1 MSESKSIQIRRGFEV
16 LGGFEFDLGVPIAVG
31 RDPGSG
37 IVLNARDVS
46 RRHAEITFD
55 SRLVNIADF
64 SQNGIFSNGRRIS
77 PEASLEHGAAIDIG
91 PFTLILGEA
100 RQEARAAINEV
111 RRDILNRLIEHV
123 DLEAIDLRSP
133 DLRPRIEASLE
144 RIAEERG
151 IPDGVDMVQL
161 IKELADEALG
171 LGPLELLIE
180 DDDVTEIMVVDP
192 STIYAERKGRLEKTD
207 LRFTSESAVRIV
219 IDRIIAPIG
228 RRVDEMSP
236 MVDARLEDGSRVNA
250 IIPPLAIRGAAITI
264 RKFAKSP
271 LGVEDLIRFG
281 SLTRDMADMLQRA
294 VVAKANIVISGGTG
308 SGKTTLLGALA
319 GAIPEAER
327 IVTIEDAAELRLP
340 QDHVV
345 SLESRPANNEGKGMV
360 TIRDL
365 VRNALR
371 MRPDRIVVGECRGGE
386 ALDMLQAMNTGHDGS
401 LTTLHAN
408 SPAEAISRLETLS
421 LMAGI
426 DLPARAI
433 RDQIAHAIDIIV
445 QQTRLS
451 DGSRRITS
459 ITEVSD
465 MEDDGTI
472 RLNELFRHLPSGEF
486 LATGWMPSCIP
497 MPTDAEPL
505 SPEGAVEA

>member
-207 LRFTSESAVRIV
+207 LRFTS
-219 IDRIIAPIG
+219 
-228 RRVDEMSP
+228 
-236 MVDARLEDGSRVNA
+236 
-250 IIPPLAIRGAAITI
+250 
-264 RKFAKSP
+264 
-271 LGVEDLIRFG
+271 
-281 SLTRDMADMLQRA
+281 
-294 VVAKANIVISGGTG
+294 
-308 SGKTTLLGALA
+308 
-319 GAIPEAER
+319 
-327 IVTIEDAAELRLP
+327 
-340 QDHVV
+340 
-345 SLESRPANNEGKGMV
+345 
-360 TIRDL
+360 
-365 VRNALR
+365 
-371 MRPDRIVVGECRGGE
+371 
-386 ALDMLQAMNTGHDGS
+386 
-401 LTTLHAN
+401 
-408 SPAEAISRLETLS
+408 
-421 LMAGI
+421 
-426 DLPARAI
+426 
-433 RDQIAHAIDIIV
+433 
-445 QQTRLS
+445 
-451 DGSRRITS
+451 
-459 ITEVSD
+459 
-465 MEDDGTI
+465 
-472 RLNELFRHLPSGEF
+472 
-486 LATGWMPSCIP
+486 
-497 MPTDAEPL
+497 
-505 SPEGAVEA
+505 